1 MTDPRS
7 TGRSLQSPVLP
18 PLEDD
23 PRFAEALRHFANG
36 DWLEASDLFEELFFE
51 AVRDEVPLVRALLQ
65 VSTGMHHIARGQ
77 RRAAVERLEEGLR
90 AIDTVANT
98 RGVDLAWLR
107 EQARAAVA
115 QLARNSQE
123 QPD

>member
-1 MTDPRS
+1 M
-7 TGRSLQSPVLP
+7 LP

-65 VSTGMHHIARGQ
+65 ISTGMHHISRGQ
-77 RRAAVERLEEGLR
+77 RRAAAERLEEGLR
-90 AIDTVANT
+90 AIDTITNP
-98 RGVDLAWLR
+98 RGVDLEGLRARVTAAAAQFAW
-107 EQARAAVA
+107 
-115 QLARNSQE
+115 NSQE
-123 QPD
+123 KPD